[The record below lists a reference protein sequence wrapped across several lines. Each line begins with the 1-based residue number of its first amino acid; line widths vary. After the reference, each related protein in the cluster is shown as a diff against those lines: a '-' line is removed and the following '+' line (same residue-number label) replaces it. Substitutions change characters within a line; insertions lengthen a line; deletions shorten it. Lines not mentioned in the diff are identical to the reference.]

1 MGDMIL
7 KNDSR
12 RESFKKKLS
21 FFCTQFKNYH
31 KMYHKIRKAQV
42 KPTEKYKRNLE
53 NWDASDCQPLF
64 ERQCMNEESMWKV
77 DGFLELLC
85 GFKGYFIYAKH

>member
-1 MGDMIL
+1 MKVCKLLEFKYLCHDGVDKLGDMIL

-53 NWDASDCQPLF
+53 N
-64 ERQCMNEESMWKV
+64 
-77 DGFLELLC
+77 
-85 GFKGYFIYAKH
+85 